1 MIVKPGR
8 VILLNGTS
16 SAGKTTLA
24 QALQRIWPEPLQT
37 IALDQFRDGMAGRY
51 RGMNARGDEP
61 GTRGL
66 NVVPTNGT
74 SGAMTKLHFGD
85 VGRRTLAGMR
95 RAIAA
100 FAATG
105 IDVVVDDLLLEP
117 AFLRDYLV
125 ALAAVDVT
133 FVGVRCPLAV
143 VNERE
148 RARPGRFPGTAA
160 GHFNDVHAHGTY
172 DIEVDT
178 SALSPRECA
187 ARVLAAVERSRPPTA
202 FDRLRQEMAL

>member
-1 MIVKPGR
+1 MKPGK

-24 QALQRIWPEPLQT
+24 QAMQRIWPRPLQT

-51 RGMNARGDEP
+51 RGMNARDGEA
-61 GTRGL
+61 GALGL
-66 NVVPTNGT
+66 NVVPVNGADGPLT
-74 SGAMTKLHFGD
+74 TLHFGD

-125 ALAAVDVT
+125 ALAGLNVT
-133 FVGVRCPLAV
+133 FVGVRCALAV

-148 RARPGRFPGTAA
+148 AARPGRFPGTAA
-160 GHFNDVHAHGTY
+160 GHFHAVHAHGAY

-178 SALSPRECA
+178 GALSPRESA
-187 ARVLAAVERSRPPTA
+187 QRVMAAVESSRRPTA